1 LVVHAAPLSDRNGEG
16 RIAIV
21 LAPADPLEIT
31 PLRLELHALT
41 KREQEVAR
49 LLARGLSTAEIASRL
64 WISRHTVKDH
74 TRAVYAKLDVT
85 NRRELTAKLFFEHH
99 VPAFDEQPA
108 GVRERPMRRLATG
121 GSDLAD
127 AVDRAEPARTESGK
141 EAGSGARFSR

>member
-1 LVVHAAPLSDRNGEG
+1 MWLVVHAAPLSDRNGDG

-49 LLARGLSTAEIASRL
+49 LLARGLSTAEMASRL

-85 NRRELTAKLFFEHH
+85 NRHELTAKLFFEHH
-99 VPAFDEQPA
+99 VPAFDESNL
-108 GVRERPMRRLATG
+108 REFL
-121 GSDLAD
+121 SD
-127 AVDRAEPARTESGK
+127 R
-141 EAGSGARFSR
+141 